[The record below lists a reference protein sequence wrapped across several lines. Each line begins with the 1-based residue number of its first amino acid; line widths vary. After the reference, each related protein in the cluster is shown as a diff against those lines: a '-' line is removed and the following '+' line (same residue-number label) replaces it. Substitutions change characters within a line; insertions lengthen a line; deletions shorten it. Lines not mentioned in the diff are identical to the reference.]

1 MKQSVLDQT
10 LDISIHS
17 QGASESVLVVKIQ
30 VQSPVFEGHF
40 PSNPILPGVIMVEAV
55 RASLGRLFQ
64 KEFQLKTA
72 LNIKFLAVLNPME
85 YAEVQ
90 LAIRHSEV
98 EEGLKVD
105 ANLTRGDTVFFKMKG
120 IYQSI

>member
-10 LDISIHS
+10 LDISIHL
-17 QGASESVLVVKIQ
+17 QGESESVLVVKIRAK
-30 VQSPVFEGHF
+30 SPVFEGHF

-105 ANLTRGDTVFFKMKG
+105 ANLTSGDTVFFKMKG

>member
-10 LDISIHS
+10 LDISIHL
-17 QGASESVLVVKIQ
+17 QGESESVLVVKIRAK
-30 VQSPVFEGHF
+30 SPVFEGHF

-90 LAIRHSEV
+90 LAIRHSKV

-105 ANLTRGDTVFFKMKG
+105 ANLTSGDTVFFKMKG

>member
-10 LDISIHS
+10 LDISIHL
-17 QGASESVLVVKIQ
+17 QGESESVLVVKIQ
-30 VQSPVFEGHF
+30 AVSPVFEGHF

-72 LNIKFLAVLNPME
+72 LNIKFLAVLNPLE
-85 YAEVQ
+85 YQEVQ
-90 LAIRHSEV
+90 LTIQHSE
-98 EEGLKVD
+98 EGEGLKVD
-105 ANLTRGDTVFFKMKG
+105 ANLTSGNTVFFKMKG
-120 IYQSI
+120 IYQRI